1 MNKLFVALICFAFST
16 ICQGQNLKLEKIMK
30 GDAFIGFQPETPTW
44 SLDGKK
50 VYFEWNPN
58 NELGTSTYY
67 WEKGQ
72 TKPKL
77 TNPPG

>member
-72 TKPKL
+72 TKPKIA
-77 TNPPG
+77 NPPG